1 MSLLARYVDFQHG
14 FTSRVIQSCLLSDQL
29 GRQSSQLRRSTKA
42 IQCQWLSFLRSS
54 HYTTAANS
62 ANVIHDCDPEQFYQ
76 YTSGRWLW
84 NEKYQLA
91 RRYVEF
97 DLPGLLKVSAQAI
110 GARRCVEVKKL
121 PEGNFNKVFSL
132 TMDDGRKLIAKIPN
146 PNAGRPHYTT
156 ASEVATMDYVRA
168 LFSARKLI
176 NVDPRSCCRFAM
188 FS

>member
-1 MSLLARYVDFQHG
+1 MSLLARCADSQHG
-14 FTSRVIQSCLLSDQL
+14 FTTRTIQSYFLQNQTL
-29 GRQSSQLRRSTKA
+29 GQSSQVPRSVKVVQSLRP
-42 IQCQWLSFLRSS
+42 SFLQSS

-62 ANVIHDCDPEQFYQ
+62 AKVLHDCDAEHFYQ

-91 RRYVEF
+91 RRYVRF

-121 PEGNFNKVFSL
+121 PEGNFNKVLSL
-132 TMDDGRKLIAKIPN
+132 TMEDSRKLIAKIPN

-168 LFSARKLI
+168 LCPGRDLI
-176 NVDPRSCCRFAM
+176 TADPRSCCRFAIL
-188 FS
+188 S